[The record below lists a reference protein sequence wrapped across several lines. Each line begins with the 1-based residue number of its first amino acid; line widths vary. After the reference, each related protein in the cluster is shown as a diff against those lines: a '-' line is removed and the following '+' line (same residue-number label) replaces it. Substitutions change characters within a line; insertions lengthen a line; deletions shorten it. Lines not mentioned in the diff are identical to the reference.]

1 MSLSFS
7 KETVRQSSDAKTRA
21 YFSSFPM
28 NSTLET
34 AEQIRRFELLRLA
47 FFVLKLR
54 KLEQRTLIAQPE
66 VGTRFI
72 VPSQL
77 PNNLEPQARAQ
88 SVWESGNP
96 GNLGS
101 RNTDP
106 ASAQVEPNSQDTDL
120 QFRCNL
126 LRHVIFQQVLTLIQ
140 LDAREQAMQ
149 IIDTCNKS

>member
-1 MSLSFS
+1 M
-7 KETVRQSSDAKTRA
+7 
-21 YFSSFPM
+21 
-28 NSTLET
+28 
-34 AEQIRRFELLRLA
+34 
-47 FFVLKLR
+47 
-54 KLEQRTLIAQPE
+54 EQRTLIAQPE

-77 PNNLEPQARAQ
+77 PKNLEPQARTQ
-88 SVWESGNP
+88 SVWESGS
-96 GNLGS
+96 LGS
-101 RNTDP
+101 RNTNP

>member
-1 MSLSFS
+1 MTLSFS
-7 KETVRQSSDAKTRA
+7 EETVRQSSDAKKRA
-21 YFSSFPM
+21 HFSSFPM
-28 NSTLET
+28 SSTLET

-47 FFVLKLR
+47 FFALKLR
-54 KLEQRTLIAQPE
+54 KIEQRMLSAQPE
-66 VGTRFI
+66 VETRLI
-72 VPSQL
+72 MPSPL
-77 PNNLEPQARAQ
+77 PNNLEPQARTQ
-88 SVWESGNP
+88 SVWESGS
-96 GNLGS
+96 LGS
-101 RNTDP
+101 RNTNP